1 MRDSIRL
8 GTVAGIP
15 IGLHWS
21 IALIAGLFTFSLAT
35 AILPATAAGFG
46 TGAYFIVA
54 ALTTAALLAA
64 IVAHELGHSIVAK
77 NNGIGVSGIS
87 LFALGGVAKLERE
100 PDNAGAAAR
109 IALAGPAVSL
119 ALGAGGFAAAAIG
132 GSFGLPVLAT
142 AALTWFGL
150 INVVMAVFNMIPALP
165 LDGGRVLQAALWSRS
180 GDQHAATIT
189 AARVGRLLGWGL
201 IAFGAW
207 QFLAGA
213 TGGLWT
219 ALIGWFVI
227 TSARAEAGRARFE
240 IARRNWAPPQWTSP
254 WFTGAPGSG
263 PTPPTSP
270 DVIDVDARQVG

>member
-35 AILPATAAGFG
+35 TILPASAAGFG
-46 TGAYFIVA
+46 TGAYLLTA
-54 ALTTAALLAA
+54 AVTTAALLAA
-64 IVAHELGHSIVAK
+64 IVAHELGHSLVAK
-77 NNGIGVSGIS
+77 NNGINVSGIS

-119 ALGAGGFAAAAIG
+119 LLGVVGFFGAGIAGA
-132 GSFGLPVLAT
+132 FGLPALAT

-165 LDGGRVLQAALWSRS
+165 LDGGRVLQAALWARS
-180 GDQHAATIT
+180 GDQHAATIS
-189 AARVGRLLGWGL
+189 AASIGRLLGWGL
-201 IAFGAW
+201 VAFGAW

-227 TSARAEAGRARFE
+227 TAARAEAGRARFE
-240 IARRNWAPPQWTSP
+240 IARRSWAPPQWPGP
-254 WFTGAPGSG
+254 WFAPQGA
-263 PTPPTSP
+263 TPPP
-270 DVIDVDARQVG
+270 PADAIDVDARKVV